1 MGIRILVV
9 DDDTAI
15 TDSMCEFVEA
25 AGYKS
30 FAACNAD
37 EAIRIL
43 EQNDIHIVITDIM
56 MSGMNGLELTDQIR
70 KNYNADVI
78 VMTGYSAD
86 YSYEEAINKGASD
99 FVFKPVRF
107 EELLLRLKRVL
118 NERKLSEERAEMMKK
133 LSRLATT
140 DGLTKLYN
148 SRSFYNHLE
157 SETERAARYKRP
169 LSLLFLDIDH
179 FKKFNDQFGHLEGDK
194 VLIKISD
201 IIMSCL
207 RGMDTA
213 YRYGG
218 EEFTII
224 LPETEGK
231 EAGTVA
237 TRIRKTIEEEK
248 FIPAKGE
255 PVTVTISIGVAQFNS
270 KETVA
275 SFIQRSDRAM
285 YLSKQK
291 GRNRVTTLSAGEP
304 SPPTPEIE

>member
-1 MGIRILVV
+1 MVIRILVV

-25 AGYKS
+25 AGYQS
-30 FAACNAD
+30 FAASNAD
-37 EAIRIL
+37 EAIKIL
-43 EQNDIHIVITDIM
+43 EENIVHIVITDIM
-56 MSGMNGLELTDQIR
+56 MPGMNGLELTDQIK
-70 KNYNADVI
+70 KNYHADVI

-86 YSYEEAINKGASD
+86 YSYEEAVNKGASD

-133 LSRLATT
+133 LNRLATT

-157 SETERAARYKRP
+157 SEVDRAARYKRP

-179 FKKFNDQFGHLEGDK
+179 FKNYNDAYGHLEGDK
-194 VLIKISD
+194 VLIKISE

-224 LPETEGK
+224 LPETVGM
-231 EAGTVA
+231 EAGTVGD
-237 TRIRKTIEEEK
+237 RIRSAIEEEK
-248 FIPAKGE
+248 FIPQAGDS
-255 PVTVTISIGVAQFNS
+255 VTVTISIGGTQFIPS
-270 KETVA
+270 EEM
-275 SFIQRSDRAM
+275 SFFIQRSDRAM
-285 YLSKQK
+285 YTSKQN
-291 GRNRVTTLSAGEP
+291 GRNRVTTFLDTESSKP
-304 SPPTPEIE
+304 DIE

>member
-1 MGIRILVV
+1 VTIHILVV

-25 AGYKS
+25 AGYQS
-30 FAACNAD
+30 FAASNAD
-37 EAIRIL
+37 EAIRVL
-43 EQNDIHIVITDIM
+43 EKNTIHIVITDIL
-56 MSGMNGLELTDQIR
+56 MSGMNGLELTDQIK
-70 KNYNADVI
+70 KNYKVDVI

-86 YSYEEAINKGASD
+86 YSYEEAISKGASD
-99 FVFKPVRF
+99 FVFKPIRF

-133 LSRLATT
+133 LNRLATT
-140 DGLTKLYN
+140 DGLTRLYN

-157 SETERAARYKRP
+157 SEADRSARYKRP

-179 FKKFNDQFGHLEGDK
+179 FKKFNDTYGHLEGDK
-194 VLIKISD
+194 VLMRIGEV
-201 IIMSCL
+201 IMSCL
-207 RGMDTA
+207 RGLDTA

-224 LPETEGK
+224 LPETIGT

-237 TRIRKTIEEEK
+237 NRIRKAIEEEK
-248 FIPAKGE
+248 FMAESGN
-255 PVTVTISIGVAQFNS
+255 PVTITISIGVTQFNPNEEMS
-270 KETVA
+270 

-285 YLSKQK
+285 YMSKQN
-291 GRNRVTTLSAGEP
+291 GRNRITTLLNGDTQVP
-304 SPPTPEIE
+304 SSE

>member
-1 MGIRILVV
+1 VTIHILVV

-30 FAACNAD
+30 FAASSAD
-37 EAIRIL
+37 EAIRVL
-43 EQNDIHIVITDIM
+43 EKNSIHIVITDIM
-56 MSGMNGLELTDQIR
+56 MSGMNGLELTDQIK
-70 KNYNADVI
+70 KNYKADVI

-86 YSYEEAINKGASD
+86 YSYEEAISKGASD
-99 FVFKPVRF
+99 FVFKPIRF

-118 NERKLSEERAEMMKK
+118 NERKLAEERAEMMKK
-133 LSRLATT
+133 LNKLATT

-157 SETERAARYKRP
+157 SEADRSARYKRP

-179 FKKFNDQFGHLEGDK
+179 FKKFNDAYGHLEGDK
-194 VLIKISD
+194 VLMKIGE
-201 IIMSCL
+201 IITSCL
-207 RGMDTA
+207 RGLDTA

-224 LPETEGK
+224 LPETIGA

-237 TRIRKTIEEEK
+237 NRIRRTIEEER
-248 FIPAKGE
+248 FMPESGNLA
-255 PVTVTISIGVAQFNS
+255 TVTISIGVTQFNPTEKMS
-270 KETVA
+270 
-275 SFIQRSDRAM
+275 SFIQRSDKAM
-285 YLSKQK
+285 YMSKQN
-291 GRNRVTTLSAGEP
+291 GRNQITTLLDGDTSISDSA
-304 SPPTPEIE
+304 

>member
-1 MGIRILVV
+1 VTIHILVV

-25 AGYKS
+25 AGYQS
-30 FAACNAD
+30 FAASNAD
-37 EAIRIL
+37 EAIQVL
-43 EQNDIHIVITDIM
+43 EKNTIHIVITDIL
-56 MSGMNGLELTDQIR
+56 MSGMNGLELTDQIK
-70 KNYNADVI
+70 KNYKADVI

-86 YSYEEAINKGASD
+86 YSYEEAISKGASD
-99 FVFKPVRF
+99 FVFKPIRF

-133 LSRLATT
+133 LNRLATT
-140 DGLTKLYN
+140 DGLTRLYN

-157 SETERAARYKRP
+157 SEADRSARYKRP

-179 FKKFNDQFGHLEGDK
+179 FKKFNDTYGHLEGDK
-194 VLIKISD
+194 VLMRIGEV
-201 IIMSCL
+201 IMSCL
-207 RGMDTA
+207 RGLDTA

-224 LPETEGK
+224 LPETIGT

-237 TRIRKTIEEEK
+237 NRIRKAIEEEK
-248 FIPAKGE
+248 FMAESGY
-255 PVTVTISIGVAQFNS
+255 PVTITISIGVTQFNPNEEMS
-270 KETVA
+270 

-285 YLSKQK
+285 YMSKQN
-291 GRNRVTTLSAGEP
+291 GRNRITTLLNGDTQVP
-304 SPPTPEIE
+304 SSE

>member
-1 MGIRILVV
+1 MAIHILVV

-15 TDSMCEFVEA
+15 TDSMCEFIEA
-25 AGYKS
+25 AGYTS
-30 FAACNAD
+30 YAASNAD
-37 EAIRIL
+37 EAIGLL
-43 EQNDIHIVITDIM
+43 EQNTIHIVITDIM
-56 MSGMNGLELTDQIR
+56 MAGMNGLELTDQIK
-70 KNYNADVI
+70 KNYKADVI

-99 FVFKPVRF
+99 FVFKPIRF

-133 LSRLATT
+133 LNRLATT

-157 SETERAARYKRP
+157 SEADRSARYKRP

-179 FKKFNDQFGHLEGDK
+179 FKKFNDAYGHLEGDK
-194 VLIKISD
+194 VLIKIGE

-207 RGMDTA
+207 RGLDTA

-224 LPETEGK
+224 LPETIGT
-231 EAGTVA
+231 EAGTVGN
-237 TRIRKTIEEEK
+237 RIRSAIEEEK
-248 FIPAKGE
+248 FSPEDSGS
-255 PVTVTISIGVAQFNS
+255 VTVTISIGATQFDPS
-270 KETVA
+270 EEM
-275 SFIQRSDRAM
+275 SSLIQRADKAM
-285 YLSKQK
+285 YMSKQK
-291 GRNRVTTLSAGEP
+291 GRNQVTTLLTDQSSNSSGSE
-304 SPPTPEIE
+304 

>member
-1 MGIRILVV
+1 MTVYILVV

-30 FAACNAD
+30 FAASNAH
-37 EAIRIL
+37 EAIQVL
-43 EQNDIHIVITDIM
+43 DQNNVHIVITDIM
-56 MSGMNGLELTDQIR
+56 MSGMNGLELTDQIK
-70 KNYNADVI
+70 KNYKADVI

-99 FVFKPVRF
+99 FVFKPIRF

-133 LSRLATT
+133 LNRLATT

-148 SRSFYNHLE
+148 SRSFYKHLE
-157 SETERAARYKRP
+157 SEADRSARYKRP

-179 FKKFNDQFGHLEGDK
+179 FKKFNDAYGHLEGDK
-194 VLIKISD
+194 VLIKIGE

-207 RGMDTA
+207 RGLDTA

-224 LPETEGK
+224 LPETIGK

-237 TRIRKTIEEEK
+237 NRIRNAIEKEK
-248 FIPAKGE
+248 FTPLDSDPA
-255 PVTVTISIGVAQFNS
+255 TVTISIGATQFNPNEEMS
-270 KETVA
+270 
-275 SFIQRSDRAM
+275 SFIQRADRAM
-285 YLSKQK
+285 YMSKQN
-291 GRNRVTTLSAGEP
+291 GRNRVTTLLGAES
-304 SPPTPEIE
+304 STPDST